1 MSELLSYHV
10 VIHAMEA
17 RSGWTSHSRF
27 AAAIGHVIDGHLPHE
42 RYLLA
47 GRARK
52 REGIG
57 EDSIER
63 MVKDWMM
70 TDLNPALQILTSF
83 RHPASVVEGFNA
95 YNASAP
101 IGLPTTIATP
111 DQRLDKS
118 QFLIQMPVDQESA
131 ILDLCIAGGIM
142 VASVAL
148 DRLRYLP
155 PADLSI
161 AASRPSLVRLAELLG
176 MSSSAAGEASQ
187 VFETEGYVPI
197 ATVAKR
203 LGCHQ
208 RTLERR
214 LRAMGL
220 TAEGLRQAARLIG
233 AVQRLNG
240 NESLTTIAIDTGFSD
255 LAHMTR
261 AFKRSCGMTPSLCRS
276 LVWND
281 AKRYLAENSK
291 PEGA

>member
-17 RSGWTSHSRF
+17 RSGWTSDTRF
-27 AAAIGHVIDGHLPHE
+27 AAAVGHVIDGHLPHE

-47 GRARK
+47 GRDRK

-111 DQRLDKS
+111 DRGPEKS
-118 QFLIQMPVDQESA
+118 QFVTQMPDDQESA
-131 ILDLCIAGGIM
+131 ILDICIAGGIM
-142 VASVAL
+142 VANVAL

-155 PADLSI
+155 RADLSN
-161 AASRPSLVRLAELLG
+161 APRPSLVRLAELLG
-176 MSSSAAGEASQ
+176 MGSSAAGEACQ
-187 VFETEGYVPI
+187 VFEAEGYIPI
-197 ATVAKR
+197 ANVARR

-214 LRAMGL
+214 LREMGL
-220 TAEGLRQAARLIG
+220 TAEGLRQAARMIG
-233 AVQRLNG
+233 ATQRLNG
-240 NESLTTIAIDTGFSD
+240 NDSLTTIAIETGFSD
-255 LAHMTR
+255 LSHMTR
-261 AFKRSCGMTPSLCRS
+261 AFKRSCGMTPRLCRS

-281 AKRYLAENSK
+281 AKRNLAENSK
-291 PEGA
+291 Q